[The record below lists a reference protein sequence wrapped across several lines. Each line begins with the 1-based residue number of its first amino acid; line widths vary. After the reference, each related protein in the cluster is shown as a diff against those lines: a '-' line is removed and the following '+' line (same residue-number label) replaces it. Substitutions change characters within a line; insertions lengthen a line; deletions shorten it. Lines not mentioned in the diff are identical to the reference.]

1 MSFGHICLLFLIL
14 IDLKSI
20 SYNIVLHVSG
30 TSTSILPANFSF
42 VEPSICMP
50 EAVIEEATVPIE
62 DVVRGLVCLTVILWT
77 HLFPYEFIC
86 QDLFCHILKTL
97 SLKF

>member
-14 IDLKSI
+14 INLKSI

-50 EAVIEEATVPIE
+50 EAAIEEATVPIE
-62 DVVRGLVCLTVILWT
+62 DVVLDQGNIMLNSNTMDT
-77 HLFPYEFIC
+77 FIS
-86 QDLFCHILKTL
+86 I
-97 SLKF
+97 